1 MESVKRCPVK
11 EIGQAPITAVCIKN
25 FMKENNLMTVKNIF
39 IIADASNRTKYK
51 KLDKYLKFLNLF
63 DNSQVGHNFPCNIL
77 IKLHVGCE
85 MLDERPKLSKKK
97 KN

>member
-11 EIGQAPITAVCIKN
+11 EIGQAHITAVCIKN

-51 KLDKYLKFLNLF
+51 RKFKKL
-63 DNSQVGHNFPCNIL
+63 
-77 IKLHVGCE
+77 
-85 MLDERPKLSKKK
+85 
-97 KN
+97 

>member
-51 KLDKYLKFLNLF
+51 RKFKKL
-63 DNSQVGHNFPCNIL
+63 
-77 IKLHVGCE
+77 
-85 MLDERPKLSKKK
+85 
-97 KN
+97 